1 MQRFTV
7 HTLVDITETKKYRHT
22 HDDSVGK
29 YQQQNFLSLI
39 QTIGM
44 RANPLYLSS
53 PTVDTRNM
61 NDCQFGNKFKGNH
74 KVWSFSFSI
83 EHEDAFN
90 DGTIPTG
97 LLVKDLHFV
106 PIIVGLE
113 ETAEFTHSVFDT
125 QTDSDRNMEIVFHD
139 DK

>member
-29 YQQQNFLSLI
+29 YQQQNFLSLV

-44 RANPLYLSS
+44 RANPLYVSS
-53 PTVDTRNM
+53 PTITEDNI
-61 NDCQFGNKFKGNH
+61 NKFEFGSKFTGKH

-83 EHEDAFN
+83 EHDDAFN
-90 DGTIPTG
+90 DGNREDG
-97 LLVKDLHFV
+97 LLINDLHFV
-106 PIIVGLE
+106 PIIIDLD
-113 ETAEFTHSVFDT
+113 ETAEFVHPVFDT
-125 QTDSDRNMEIVFHD
+125 KSDSDRNMKIVFHN

>member
-7 HTLVDITETKKYRHT
+7 YTLIDITETKKYRHT

-29 YQQQNFLSLI
+29 YQQQNFLSLV

-44 RANPLYLSS
+44 RANPLYMSS
-53 PTVDTRNM
+53 PTIEETDVSSYS
-61 NDCQFGNKFKGNH
+61 FGNSFKGKH

-83 EHEDAFN
+83 EYDDAFN
-90 DGTIPTG
+90 DGTTPFG
-97 LLVKDLHFV
+97 LLAKDLHFV
-106 PIIVGLE
+106 PIIVGLD

-125 QTDSDRNMEIVFHD
+125 KTDSDRNMEIVFHD

>member
-7 HTLVDITETKKYRHT
+7 HTLIDITETKKYRHA

-44 RANPLYLSS
+44 RANPLYIAS
-53 PTVDTRNM
+53 PVILDRIMSECNFGHTFIDTN
-61 NDCQFGNKFKGNH
+61 

-83 EHEDAFN
+83 EYDDAFS
-90 DGTIPTG
+90 DGVDTIG

-106 PIIVGLE
+106 PIIAGLD
-113 ETAEFTHSVFDT
+113 ETAELVYPVFNTRSDL
-125 QTDSDRNMEIVFHD
+125 DRNVEIVFHD